1 MFCEACREGLALNV
15 SIIKRHIE
23 SSKHKTGKRRLVQ
36 RKKRDILI
44 VEAMKKYYQEVHLS
58 L

>member
-1 MFCEACREGLALNV
+1 MFCEACREELALNA
-15 SIIKRHIE
+15 SIIKRHIVA
-23 SSKHKTGKRRLVQ
+23 SKHKTRKRRLVQ

-44 VEAMKKYYQEVHLS
+44 VEAMKKYYQEVYLS